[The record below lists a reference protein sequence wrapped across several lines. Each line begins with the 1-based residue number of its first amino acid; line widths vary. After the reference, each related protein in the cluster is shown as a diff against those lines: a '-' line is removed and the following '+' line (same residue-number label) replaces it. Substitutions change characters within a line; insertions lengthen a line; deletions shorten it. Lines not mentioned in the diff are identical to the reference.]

1 MPFGAKAQKTG
12 FIETDRVTDR
22 WMDQQRLMERPMDG
36 LRDEQ
41 SILQTCEDASKNQAR
56 QLILNQSPKGKRWSS
71 GTLSLLS
78 GLFMVS
84 FEVSRAT
91 APNGNEVL

>member
-1 MPFGAKAQKTG
+1 
-12 FIETDRVTDR
+12 
-22 WMDQQRLMERPMDG
+22 MDQQRLMERPMDG

-56 QLILNQSPKGKRWSS
+56 QLIQNQSPKGKRWSL
-71 GTLSLLS
+71 GTLALLS
-78 GLFMVS
+78 DLFMAS
-84 FEVSRAT
+84 FEASRAT